1 MEEPNQD
8 RAHVYLIVSRNYLI
22 TCDIC
27 DTISDFDPVAE
38 VSVQKGHECAP
49 MSITPY
55 RRIAV
60 AFVEAGSEQVTRLKI
75 DQAVQGRGGR
85 LVLLGDAAEDELDGH
100 SPRLRWPVL
109 SRPVSTR
116 MIQAQLSPQQCRT
129 RNDRGAAG
137 LRWNC
142 S

>member
-1 MEEPNQD
+1 MEEPSQD
-8 RAHVYLIVSRNYLI
+8 KTHIYLIASRNYLV

-27 DTISDFDPVAE
+27 DAISDYDPAAE
-38 VSVQKGHECAP
+38 ISVQRGHERALT
-49 MSITPY
+49 SITPL

-85 LVLLGDAAEDELDGH
+85 LVLMGNAAEDELDGH

-109 SRPVSTR
+109 ARPVSTR
-116 MIQAQLSPQQCRT
+116 MILAQLAMPQRRAGCSKFV
-129 RNDRGAAG
+129 AG
-137 LRWNC
+137 LR
-142 S
+142 

>member
-1 MEEPNQD
+1 MEEPSQD
-8 RAHVYLIVSRNYLI
+8 KTHIYLIASRNYLI

-27 DTISDFDPVAE
+27 DTISDFDPAAE
-38 VSVQKGHECAP
+38 ISVQRGHECALT
-49 MSITPY
+49 SITPL

-85 LVLLGDAAEDELDGH
+85 LVLMGNAAEDELDGH

-109 SRPVSTR
+109 ARPVSTR
-116 MIQAQLSPQQCRT
+116 MILAQLAMPQRRAGCSKFV
-129 RNDRGAAG
+129 AG
-137 LRWNC
+137 LR
-142 S
+142 

>member
-1 MEEPNQD
+1 MEEPSQD
-8 RAHVYLIVSRNYLI
+8 RAHIYLVVSRNYLI

-38 VSVQKGHECAP
+38 ISVQEGHEHALVT
-49 MSITPY
+49 ITPL

-60 AFVEAGSEQVTRLKI
+60 AFVEAGSEQVTKLKI

-85 LVLLGDAAEDELDGH
+85 LVLMGNAAEDELDGH

-109 SRPVSTR
+109 ARPVSTR
-116 MIQAQLSPQQCRT
+116 MILKQLALPQHSIRSKRCF
-129 RNDRGAAG
+129 AG
-137 LRWNC
+137 LR
-142 S
+142 